1 MLPGTQSSLICNFVC
16 HFCLILIGLVGTCE
30 IVKLRVLLVRDLG
43 GLLIRLLFRQIEGL
57 QLYLGEIITRLWLI
71 LEFMVMKSGF
81 QL

>member
-1 MLPGTQSSLICNFVC
+1 V
-16 HFCLILIGLVGTCE
+16 IGLVGTCE